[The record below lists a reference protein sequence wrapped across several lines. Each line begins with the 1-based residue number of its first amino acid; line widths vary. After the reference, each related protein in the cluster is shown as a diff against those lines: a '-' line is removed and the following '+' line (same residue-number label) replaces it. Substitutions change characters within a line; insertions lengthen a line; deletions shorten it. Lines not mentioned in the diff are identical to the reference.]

1 MTFSLT
7 FLSAYYVYLENLPWM
22 FALRLLD
29 VIHSMYN
36 LGSEDFSID
45 ANQEK
50 KIRECW
56 ALCVA
61 KHGHWAYGEKVTASW
76 NHKPIF

>member
-1 MTFSLT
+1 
-7 FLSAYYVYLENLPWM
+7 M

-61 KHGHWAYGEKVTASW
+61 KHGH
-76 NHKPIF
+76 

>member
-1 MTFSLT
+1 
-7 FLSAYYVYLENLPWM
+7 
-22 FALRLLD
+22 
-29 VIHSMYN
+29 MYN